1 VTCAPLPA
9 DAACDPV
16 GMWAVNATGP
26 YDPPEAPT
34 MGYDGPFHLSLSLDK
49 DGIVY
54 IDAGYGG
61 TLSGAGCALKVS
73 AQIDED
79 CFEMSGQTFC
89 TYIDRAVMLDLSQ
102 VPAKGSVTLSC
113 WGECGFE
120 ATAPA
125 EATKQP

>member
-1 VTCAPLPA
+1 MRRRGGVHLLV
-9 DAACDPV
+9 D
-16 GMWAVNATGP
+16 
-26 YDPPEAPT
+26 
-34 MGYDGPFHLSLSLDK
+34 GYR
-49 DGIVY
+49 
-54 IDAGYGG
+54 G
-61 TLSGAGCALKVS
+61 TLSDGGCALQVS

-79 CFEMSGQTFC
+79 CFEMSGQMFC
-89 TYIDRAVMLDLSQ
+89 TYIDRSVTLDFSQ